1 MSGQS
6 PYLTRFELDEDE
18 ERDDGYLYAS
28 GRGRAGH
35 APKHILQPQ
44 SFGTASRPPK
54 GSVGMQLALGGD
66 HSTSLLIG
74 TEHPDH
80 RPKLPAGGSA
90 IYDQWGGILKWVE
103 EGLVVDTKNRT
114 AVLSA
119 KGWTIKA
126 TEGFA
131 IEAPSGVT
139 IVGDVAIQ
147 GSMTITGGITAG
159 GSIVDVDGDGGA

>member
-44 SFGTASRPPK
+44 QFGLSSRPPP
-54 GSVGMQLALGGD
+54 GSIGMQLALGGD

-74 TEHPDH
+74 AEHPSH
-80 RPKLPAGGSA
+80 RPKMGGGHTVLYDAYGQA
-90 IYDQWGGILKWVE
+90 I
-103 EGLVVDTKNRT
+103 
-114 AVLSA
+114 
-119 KGWTIKA
+119 
-126 TEGFA
+126 
-131 IEAPSGVT
+131 
-139 IVGDVAIQ
+139 
-147 GSMTITGGITAG
+147 
-159 GSIVDVDGDGGA
+159 SIVETMIRFVANEKIVLVAPMIVLESADIRLGGEDAARPASAQGTLDSAGHAEQANFATTVRMK